1 MRHLTLL
8 TLSLAMLLS
17 ACTLPFGG
25 APSEPPEALATAT
38 PVGVSLPP
46 AWTPTPAG
54 KAQPTAPPTPLPA
67 VDATETPSLEVSA
80 LRLNEL
86 PVGFVPAQPI
96 SYGLRPAAL
105 AAGVLNVQAIA
116 LFEEPN
122 SGVLVFSVASLLASP
137 SEEQA
142 IALGI
147 ETPTTAVE
155 VLAGAL
161 GQLEG
166 TPRLLDGFGDIGTAS
181 AAAEGRILFREF
193 RYDLQLVLLRQGPV
207 AAYIAVMTPLGARP
221 GFDLKELA
229 RAYAARVQV
238 SNIIDAPTV
247 PTP

>member
-1 MRHLTLL
+1 MRRLTLL
-8 TLSLAMLLS
+8 TLSLAILLS

-25 APSEPPEALATAT
+25 APAEPPGPASTATA
-38 PVGVSLPP
+38 VGVSLPP
-46 AWTPTPAG
+46 AWTATPAG
-54 KAQPTAPPTPLPA
+54 RVQATAPPSPPPA
-67 VDATETPSLEVSA
+67 VEATETPSLEVTA

-86 PVGFVPAQPI
+86 PVGFIPAQPI
-96 SYGLRPAAL
+96 AYGLRPAAL

-116 LFEEPN
+116 LFEEPT

-147 ETPTTAVE
+147 ESPTTPVE

-166 TPRLLDGFGDIGTAS
+166 TPRLLSGFGDIGTAS
-181 AAAEGRILFREF
+181 AAAEGRLLFREF
-193 RYDLQLVLLRQGPV
+193 RYDLQLVLLRQGPI
-207 AAYIAVMTPLGARP
+207 AAYVAVMTPLGARA
-221 GFDLKELA
+221 GFDLYELA
-229 RAYAARVQV
+229 RAYAARVRV
-238 SNIIDAPTV
+238 STITDAPTV